1 MDTPKILRMRGNGQ
15 QLQEIAALQIKYSNK
30 KVGSHWGG
38 TTSFISRKSG
48 EGARFSWGKAEDVK
62 LTPVE
67 RARAKIAAQIAAKEK
82 SAKIRQV
89 NQEVGGKLRVR
100 NGVVRIGGKF
110 APLEII
116 EKIR

>member
-1 MDTPKILRMRGNGQ
+1 MDTPKILKLRGNGR

-30 KVGSHWGG
+30 KVGSHWSG
-38 TTSFISRKSG
+38 TTPFKSRLNN
-48 EGARFSWGKAEDVK
+48 EGGRFSWGKPEGAK

-67 RARAKIAAQIAAKEK
+67 RARVKIVAQKAAQAK

-89 NQEVGGKLRVR
+89 NQQIGGKLRVKD
-100 NGVVRIGGKF
+100 GVVRIGGKF